1 MFDIMLFGSRLREL
15 RKGKKMSQGELGK
28 LLGVTATQIGD
39 MERGNSTTSM
49 PRLYQ
54 LCQYFEVSSDYLMG
68 LTNSATPRL

>member
-1 MFDIMLFGSRLREL
+1 
-15 RKGKKMSQGELGK
+15 MSQGELGR

-68 LTNSATPRL
+68 LTDDPSPR